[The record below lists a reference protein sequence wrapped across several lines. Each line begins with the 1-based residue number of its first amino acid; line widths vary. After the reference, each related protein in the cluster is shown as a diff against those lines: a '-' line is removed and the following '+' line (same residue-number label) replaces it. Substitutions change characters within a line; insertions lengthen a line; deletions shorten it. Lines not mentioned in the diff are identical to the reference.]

1 MMAMEQPGRTATAER
16 FGWFCVRSK
25 PKSEHIAAAHLRKL
39 SRVKVFNPMVRYR
52 KATRNGPAWYQEAL
66 FPGYLF
72 AEFDWASSLRA
83 VQATNAV
90 TGVVRFGDQWPM
102 IDGSAI
108 EQLRELV
115 GAEELREFPEV
126 LEPGMDV
133 VVSGGAMDGICG
145 VVQRILPARRR
156 VAVLMEFLGRQTL
169 IELNS
174 SELVPLDSTVRA
186 RDFK

>member
-1 MMAMEQPGRTATAER
+1 MMERAQSEIMVTAER

-39 SRVKVFNPMVRYR
+39 SHVEVFNPMVRYR
-52 KATRNGPAWYQEAL
+52 KATRNGPAWFQEAL

-72 AEFDWASSLRA
+72 AEFDWASCLRA
-83 VQATNAV
+83 VQAANAV

-102 IDGSAI
+102 IDATAI
-108 EQLRELV
+108 KQLREMV
-115 GAEELREFPEV
+115 GDEELREFPEI

-145 VVQRILPARRR
+145 VVQRVLPARRR

-169 IELNS
+169 IELNY
-174 SELVPLDSTVRA
+174 SELVASDSPVRA
-186 RDFK
+186 RCFK